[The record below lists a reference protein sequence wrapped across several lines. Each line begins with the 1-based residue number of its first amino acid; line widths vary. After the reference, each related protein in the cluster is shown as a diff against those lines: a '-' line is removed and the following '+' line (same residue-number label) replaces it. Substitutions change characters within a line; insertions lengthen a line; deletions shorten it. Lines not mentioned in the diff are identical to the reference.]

1 MREQNKVFRLIT
13 VTLPGSVSAAKTI
26 RQLIEEALAAKSP
39 ELRRWDWDYVVNHM
53 QIHPD
58 NTNDITIEDSIN
70 GDSWDYPSSDT
81 NNDYIIDA
89 TDVYDSVRLKSAY
102 ADADKVAVLEFM
114 LIRQ

>member
-13 VTLPGSVSAAKTI
+13 VTLPGSGSAAKTI

-39 ELRRWDWDYVVNHM
+39 ELRQWDWDDVVNHV

-58 NTNDITIEDSIN
+58 STNDITIEDSIN
-70 GDSWDYPSSDT
+70 GDSWDYPSSNI

-89 TDVYDSVRLKSAY
+89 VDVYDAVRLKSAN
-102 ADADKVAVLEFM
+102 AASDKVAVLEFM
-114 LIRQ
+114 LIKQ